1 MLKEPMAASLI
12 PTAMLPMHKEQM
24 AVRLIITIILTP
36 PPFKALMAVLRTLM
50 TVQVQPQQRQEAP
63 LIGAMVRAL
72 LQVLQEVRLAGLMVQ
87 GVPPLQPV
95 AILEAGVDKSI

>member
-1 MLKEPMAASLI
+1 VSLI
-12 PTAMLPMHKEQM
+12 PTAMLPMHTEQM

-36 PPFKALMAVLRTLM
+36 PPFKALMAALLTPM
-50 TVQVQPQQRQEAP
+50 TAQVQPQQLQEAP

-72 LQVLQEVRLAGLMVQ
+72 LQMLREVRLAGLMVQ
-87 GVPPLQPV
+87 VVQPLQRV